1 MLAGF
6 AAAFLIGDMFL
17 AVRGAATTSV
27 EFLYG
32 VAGFTLAHVFRTIG
46 QLREARPD
54 WRVVLATAIPLVAF
68 TLVRLHPPVL
78 PSAAT
83 AAVCVYSI
91 LTAVSFATA
100 LATRRMLYIC
110 GIGLLLFSDLMIGG
124 GLLHMHGCNTLIG
137 PTYIAAEV
145 CLLVSFFWNG
155 EWRIAP
161 RQIGIR
167 WYALTLGVAGFACFF
182 VAMTLYPGGGY
193 NPLTHMLSAL
203 GRTEV
208 RDVAYPPCH
217 YWFMAGMFLSAASV
231 AGVWTRLVRSI
242 GGGWRMALVGWG
254 GAVNV
259 AGLCT
264 IALVPENV
272 DVTIHNAGCYL
283 ATFGGAAIL
292 VARFRKGIDLIWTV
306 WFVVLVIVFALC
318 LYLKAIPFSPYVT
331 TAQKLLIASFA
342 AWAGWLAWRMGGK
355 ADGQGVLEPCGAD
368 PGSGL
373 WNLGRHS
380 SDIASF

>member
-32 VAGFTLAHVFRTIG
+32 VAGFSLAQMLWTIG

-54 WRVVLATAIPLVAF
+54 IRVFFAAAVPLSLFVLC
-68 TLVRLHPPVL
+68 RLHPPVL
-78 PSAAT
+78 PAAAN
-83 AAVCVYSI
+83 AAVCVYSA
-91 LTAVSFATA
+91 LTALSFATA
-100 LATRRMLYIC
+100 LATRRVFYIC

-193 NPLTHMLSAL
+193 NPLTYMLSAL
-203 GRTEV
+203 GRSKV
-208 RDVAYPPCH
+208 HKIVYPSCH
-217 YWFMAGMFLSAASV
+217 YLFMAGMFLSAASV
-231 AGVWTRLVRSI
+231 AGVWTRLVRRI
-242 GGGWRMALVGWG
+242 GGGWRRALVGWG

-292 VARFRKGIDLIWTV
+292 VARFRKGIDLIWTI

-318 LYLKAIPFSPYVT
+318 LDLRSIPFSPYVT
-331 TAQKLLIASFA
+331 TTQKLLIVSFA
-342 AWAGWLAWRMGGK
+342 VWAGWIAWQMGGK
-355 ADGQGVLEPCGAD
+355 TVGDSEGQRDIGVKVVE
-368 PGSGL
+368 
-373 WNLGRHS
+373 
-380 SDIASF
+380 